1 MKFSLNH
8 PYRFGPVKWVIAFLV
23 VVGKMLVI
31 ILIETLSIYA
41 LLSYCDLTSTV
52 TSYLRFYAISL
63 FDSVVFTG
71 LGDVPF
77 IAECGV
83 PLCLLTI
90 DTTTSTKNNWVDQ
103 SFVEKY
109 GKSNKEQLKILT
121 REDRVFPED
130 GDQE

>member
-1 MKFSLNH
+1 M
-8 PYRFGPVKWVIAFLV
+8 
-23 VVGKMLVI
+23 
-31 ILIETLSIYA
+31 
-41 LLSYCDLTSTV
+41 SYCDQTFTV
-52 TSYLRFYAISL
+52 TAYLRFFAISL

-77 IAECGV
+77 IAECGE

-109 GKSNKEQLKILT
+109 GKGNEESLKILT
-121 REDRVFPED
+121 RDDRVFPED
-130 GDQE
+130 TD